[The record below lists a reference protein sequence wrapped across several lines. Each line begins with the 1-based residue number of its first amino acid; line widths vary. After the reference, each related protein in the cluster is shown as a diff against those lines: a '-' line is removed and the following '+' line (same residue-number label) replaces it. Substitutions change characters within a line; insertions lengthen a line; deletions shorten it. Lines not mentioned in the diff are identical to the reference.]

1 VYPCYYMNEGE
12 THMFYKVVMYKGYDG
27 EMKMGAMPYGSLS
40 NVSEASIVDADKS
53 NKPAK
58 ESK

>member
-1 VYPCYYMNEGE
+1 MIEGE
-12 THMFYKVVMYKGYDG
+12 IKMFYKVVMYKGYDG

-40 NVSEASIVDADKS
+40 GIEDKGYRIDADAPSKS
-53 NKPAK
+53 AK

>member
-1 VYPCYYMNEGE
+1 MNEGE
-12 THMFYKVVMYKGYDG
+12 THMFYKVVMYKDYDG
-27 EMKMGAMPYGSLS
+27 VTRMGAMPYGSLS

-53 NKPAK
+53 SKPAK

>member
-1 VYPCYYMNEGE
+1 
-12 THMFYKVVMYKGYDG
+12 MFYKVVMYKDYDG
-27 EMKMGAMPYGSLS
+27 VTRMGAMPYGSLS
-40 NVSEASIVDADKS
+40 AVEDKGYRIDADAS

>member
-1 VYPCYYMNEGE
+1 
-12 THMFYKVVMYKGYDG
+12 MFYKVVMYKGYDG

-40 NVSEASIVDADKS
+40 AVEDKGYRIDADAP

>member
-1 VYPCYYMNEGE
+1 
-12 THMFYKVVMYKGYDG
+12 MFYKVVMYKGYDG

-40 NVSEASIVDADKS
+40 NVPESNMVDPDAASKS
-53 NKPAK
+53 ASK

>member
-1 VYPCYYMNEGE
+1 
-12 THMFYKVVMYKGYDG
+12 MFYKVVMYKGYDG

-40 NVSEASIVDADKS
+40 DIEDKGYHIDPDASSKPVS
-53 NKPAK
+53 K